1 MLARARARFAI
12 FPMPVVATF
21 KTDWFRVINDITRSG
36 IPLQE
41 IARELDVSKSA
52 IIGWKQG
59 AAPNHHTGEALID
72 FWCYVTQRP
81 RSELPAQVTSRRFV
95 YAWRSKRLAP

>member
-1 MLARARARFAI
+1 
-12 FPMPVVATF
+12 MPVVATV
-21 KTDWFRVINDITRSG
+21 KTDWFRVINDITRAG

-59 AAPNHHTGEALID
+59 AAPNHHTGEALTD
-72 FWCYVTQRP
+72 FWCYVMHRQRT
-81 RSELPAQVTSRRFV
+81 ELPVQVSSRRFV
-95 YAWRSKRLAP
+95 YAWRNKR

>member
-1 MLARARARFAI
+1 
-12 FPMPVVATF
+12 MPVVATV
-21 KTDWFRVINDITRSG
+21 KTDWFRVINDITRAG

-59 AAPNHHTGEALID
+59 AAPSQHHGT
-72 FWCYVTQRP
+72 RN
-81 RSELPAQVTSRRFV
+81 
-95 YAWRSKRLAP
+95 APSNSGWKNSTWW